1 MDVPRLF
8 LHSPVQGHMGC
19 FQYGMITTKHAMNIL
34 MQVSMCTCFHFTW
47 IAELYIKSMLNCI
60 RNCQIV
66 FQNGHTTLHSYQQC
80 IRVPNTSY
88 LPQNMVLL
96 IFLFN
101 FSHSNSCL
109 VISYCVVKLHFCY
122 Y

>member
-1 MDVPRLF
+1 MDVPRFF

-19 FQYGMITTKHAMNIL
+19 FQCGMITTKHAMNIL

-47 IAELYIKSMLNCI
+47 IAELYIKCMLNCI

-88 LPQNMVLL
+88 PHQNMVLL

-101 FSHSNSCL
+101 FSHSNRCL
-109 VISYCVVKLHFCY
+109 VISHCVVKLHFCY